1 MDALIAAT
9 LAAPLALAALLGF
22 SGSRALALRLAPWAP
37 LPALALA
44 LVVRE
49 PGAIDLSWLL
59 TGVRLGLDETGRVF
73 LLFSALI
80 WLAAGWF

>member
-1 MDALIAAT
+1 
-9 LAAPLALAALLGF
+9 
-22 SGSRALALRLAPWAP
+22 
-37 LPALALA
+37 
-44 LVVRE
+44 
-49 PGAIDLSWLL
+49 L